1 MQTTEETYELAR
13 ARALAFVA
21 EQEISPS
28 AAEVFVDE
36 YALVLEDRAHET
48 RYPDLPPP
56 TPEEVWFS

>member
-13 ARALAFVA
+13 ARALAFAA
-21 EQEISPS
+21 EQDISPS
-28 AAEVFVDE
+28 AAEVFADE

-48 RYPDLPPP
+48 RYPDLPAP